1 MKHEIR
7 LGICLAAM
15 VWMGSSLAAD
25 YQINADDSTLAFTGS
40 VDGESF
46 DGSFDR
52 FEGTLQLDPADLAAT
67 RFDITIEVASVDTDN
82 PERDEVLASP
92 EWFDPTGH
100 PQARFQASGARIDGD
115 GYISDGSLQLR
126 GVSAPV
132 SLRYTLSADGKRLR
146 GEADLDRLDWQL
158 GGPDWADDGLVAYA
172 VKVRVD
178 VRLR

>member
-25 YQINADDSTLAFTGS
+25 YRISAEDSTLAFTGS

-46 DGSFDR
+46 DGSFGR
-52 FEGTLQLDPADLAAT
+52 FEGTLKFDPADLAAT
-67 RFDITIEVASVDTDN
+67 RFDIAIEVASVDTDN
-82 PERDEVLASP
+82 AERDEVLATP

-100 PQARFQASGARIDGD
+100 PQARFQASGARMDGD

-132 SLRYTLSADGKRLR
+132 SLRYTLSAAGERLR

-158 GGPDWADDGLVAYA
+158 GGPDWADDGLVGYA
-172 VKVRVD
+172 VKVKVD